1 MAMIRYPL
9 PITQAML
16 AKANEN
22 ENKPR
27 YNTAGD
33 WSQGA
38 FGNEEDIATL
48 TTPVVGKDS
57 AQSVTPYPIR
67 TQTAKAAAMTV
78 ALGYPASGVPILDDL
93 GEDYGTYKGQAGRTG
108 PIDPWQPYPDASS
121 PPLLSGLSPNN
132 GGVAGGTLV
141 AITGAGFTGATAVT
155 FGGTAATA
163 VTVVNNNTITCTAPA
178 KTAGSYDVVVT
189 TPKGSS
195 PAGTK
200 FTYS

>member
-27 YNTAGD
+27 YNTPGD
-33 WSQGA
+33 WSMGV
-38 FGNEEDIATL
+38 FGNEEDIATRS
-48 TTPVVGKDS
+48 TPVVGSDS
-57 AQSVTPYPIR
+57 AFTVTPYPIR
-67 TQTAKAAAMTV
+67 TQAAKAAAMV
-78 ALGYPASGVPILDDL
+78 GGARPIVDDL
-93 GEDYGTYKGQAGRTG
+93 GEDYGSYKGQAGRTG

-121 PPLLSGLSPNN
+121 PPLLAGLAPNN
-132 GGVAGGTLV
+132 GGVAGATAV
-141 AITGAGFTGATAVT
+141 VITGAGFTGATAVT

-163 VTVVNNNTITCTAPA
+163 VVVVDNNTITCSSPA
-178 KTAGSYDVVVT
+178 KTAGAYDVVVT

-195 PAGTK
+195 PTGTK
-200 FTYS
+200 FTYA